1 LPQRLCPDGKR
12 HSVMGKTRAE
22 AVEKANEELARWESG
37 LDRDAGNKTLAQ
49 FLSEFLAYY
58 KRDGGIAPSTCQDYR
73 YHVESHIVPAL
84 GKVALKDL
92 DPRKVDEFM
101 RSLNEKG
108 RSNFPLLVF
117 RPAAS
122 PSICGGLEIYS
133 G

>member
-1 LPQRLCPDGKR
+1 
-12 HSVMGKTRAE
+12 MGKTRAE